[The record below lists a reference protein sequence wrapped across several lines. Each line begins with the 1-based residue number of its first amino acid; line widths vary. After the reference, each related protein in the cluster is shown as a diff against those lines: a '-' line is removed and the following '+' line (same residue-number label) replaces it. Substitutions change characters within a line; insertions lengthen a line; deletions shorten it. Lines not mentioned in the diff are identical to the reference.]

1 MKSCPKNILIS
12 ILPDLTNSSFW
23 VSDGS
28 GKKNRR
34 NNKHKLNNSNV
45 NNDIENC
52 FLLLD
57 DNSSQNNTIVNVEN
71 CVLTDHLNTIILSS
85 AI

>member
-1 MKSCPKNILIS
+1 MKSPKNILIS

-23 VSDGS
+23 VSHGS

-57 DNSSQNNTIVNVEN
+57 DNSQNNTIVNVEN
-71 CVLTDHLNTIILSS
+71 CVLTDHLNPIILSS